1 MPITAELLKAQ
12 QDFRPIE
19 VIVLLGE
26 PIKWER
32 SLQLLIDVLMTNG
45 DPRQK
50 FKYIRD
56 PHVPI
61 IACNKDLTFKGAAA
75 LPRFG
80 HGAFLECLQALY
92 MVFVLLFRK
101 FLHINIYLIY
111 LLKYQKITRNELVYE
126 EMMGKPFLITYQYA
140 TSQLQKQFS
149 NMKPI
154 NKFYIIG

>member
-12 QDFRPIE
+12 QDFRPIDA
-19 VIVLLGE
+19 ILLLGE
-26 PIKWER
+26 PVKWER

-50 FKYIRD
+50 FKYMRD

-92 MVFVLLFRK
+92 MVFILLCFANL
-101 FLHINIYLIY
+101 FT
-111 LLKYQKITRNELVYE
+111 LKPDISNQSYKTPENYQK
-126 EMMGKPFLITYQYA
+126 
-140 TSQLQKQFS
+140 
-149 NMKPI
+149 
-154 NKFYIIG
+154 